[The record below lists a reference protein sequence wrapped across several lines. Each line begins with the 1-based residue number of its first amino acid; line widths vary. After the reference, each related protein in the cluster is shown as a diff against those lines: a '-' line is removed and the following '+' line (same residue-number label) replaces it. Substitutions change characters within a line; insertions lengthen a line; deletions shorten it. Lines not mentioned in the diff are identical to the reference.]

1 MKITFRAN
9 MEFSVIYDKDFKQG
23 IYDES
28 LDTIV
33 KRVEDTMWDHS
44 FKRADILDD
53 NTGEVLVT
61 IEREY

>member
-23 IYDES
+23 VYDES

>member
-1 MKITFRAN
+1 MKVTFRAN

-23 IYDES
+23 IYDEA

-33 KRVEDTMWDHS
+33 KRVEDTMWNHS

>member
-1 MKITFRAN
+1 MKVTFRAN